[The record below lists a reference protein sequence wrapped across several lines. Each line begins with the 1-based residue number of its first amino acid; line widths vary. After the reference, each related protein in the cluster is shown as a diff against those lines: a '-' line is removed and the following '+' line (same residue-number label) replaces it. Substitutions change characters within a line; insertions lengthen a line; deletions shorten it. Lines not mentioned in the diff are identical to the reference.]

1 MRWLIWKEYR
11 LNRLILF
18 VGLGLLLAPH
28 VFATIAAL
36 FHPAEIEQFFHVS
49 TGYSVITTQLLL
61 ALLGGNAIAGERADR
76 SVEFLACLPF
86 SRVQNMISK
95 LVLAP
100 AVFATISSVNLLIA
114 FVVFTWPVTMAN
126 SLDVLGVIAIIGVTS
141 LTFFCVS
148 WLFSSLLNSATYSA
162 AIGIISPLV
171 VIMGIQGVVWLL
183 GMDTRGPSGG
193 LFFEYW
199 YAGICLLLSM
209 ASFVA
214 GAWYYLRRVEP

>member
-36 FHPAEIEQFFHVS
+36 FHPDEIRQFFHIS
-49 TGYSVITTQLLL
+49 TGYSVVTTQLLL

-86 SRVQNMISK
+86 SRVQNTISK

-100 AVFATISSVNLLIA
+100 AMFATVWIVNLLILC
-114 FVVFTWPVTMAN
+114 VVSPGPVTMAN
-126 SLDVLGVIAIIGVTS
+126 SRAALGVIAIIGVTS

-148 WLFSSLLNSATYSA
+148 WLISSLLNSAAYSA
-162 AIGIISPLV
+162 AIGIISPMV

-199 YAGICLLLSM
+199 YAGICLLLSI

-214 GAWYYLRRVEP
+214 GTWCYLRRVEP